1 MLVHSAELVKQGQ
14 PEPYYWVDVFAVQQH
29 TGAPDAPDWQPSKSS
44 TELSRQQGADDM
56 MQDRVEDKGFKACV
70 SRTKK
75 TVMHLEPWFAP
86 ESISRVWCLFEIF
99 TTLQVGGEVTVCL
112 STKDMPRQ

>member
-1 MLVHSAELVKQGQ
+1 
-14 PEPYYWVDVFAVQQH
+14 
-29 TGAPDAPDWQPSKSS
+29 
-44 TELSRQQGADDM
+44 M